1 MLGWQNPQGDKYF
14 RVQRREA
21 DECDERTAIFFYK
34 LMMKIAEELHQ
45 STTALTIQQAYPCPI
60 NILDMCMAPGGF
72 LKTALNKNPGSRAL
86 AFSLPIKCGGHRSRL
101 PKIPSVE
108 QRFLDITLLATDM
121 GVEQIPQGHSDAKNF
136 LPRQFESNQ
145 LFELAICDGQVL
157 RKHERAA
164 YREVREARRL
174 TVTQLSLGL
183 QFLRPGGTMILLLHK
198 LEAWDTVTLVYTFSE
213 FSSVQLFKPKS
224 GHAKRSSFYMVAT
237 GIQSQSDKALRAIN
251 RWKRIWRVATFGSD
265 DEYREEL
272 RKEDLQVETV
282 IERFGQELV
291 ALGNEIW
298 KVQANALKKAPF
310 IKSIV

>member
-1 MLGWQNPQGDKYF
+1 
-14 RVQRREA
+14 
-21 DECDERTAIFFYK
+21 
-34 LMMKIAEELHQ
+34 MMKIGEELHR
-45 STTALTIQQAYPCPI
+45 STTALTIQQDCPGPI

-72 LKTALNKNPGSRAL
+72 LKTALDKNPGSHAL
-86 AFSLPIKCGGHRSRL
+86 AFSLPISCGGHRSRL
-101 PKIPSVE
+101 PENPGVE

-121 GVEQIPQGHSDAKNF
+121 DMEQIPQSHPDAKNF
-136 LPRQFESNQ
+136 LPRQFKSNQ
-145 LFELAICDGQVL
+145 LFELAISDGQVL
-157 RKHERAA
+157 RIHERAA
-164 YREVREARRL
+164 YRESREARRL
-174 TVTQLSLGL
+174 IVTQLSLGL

-237 GIQSQSDKALRAIN
+237 GIQSHSDKALRAIN

-282 IERFGQELV
+282 VERFGQELV
-291 ALGNEIW
+291 GLGKELW

-310 IKSIV
+310 IRSIV